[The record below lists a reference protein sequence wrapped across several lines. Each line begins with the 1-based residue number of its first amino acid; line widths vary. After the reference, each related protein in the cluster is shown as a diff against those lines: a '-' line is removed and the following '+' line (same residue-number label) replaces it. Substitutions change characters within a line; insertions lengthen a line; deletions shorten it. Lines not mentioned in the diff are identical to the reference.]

1 MKKPIFLTLKQTKL
15 CSQRPF
21 RDCSLSS
28 ILNNLHF
35 HHQIFTYFL
44 KIQLLMNNLLISNTY
59 QAFTAMCA
67 SSQTFKIKRTAYYLT
82 NKPNT

>member
-1 MKKPIFLTLKQTKL
+1 
-15 CSQRPF
+15 
-21 RDCSLSS
+21 
-28 ILNNLHF
+28 
-35 HHQIFTYFL
+35 
-44 KIQLLMNNLLISNTY
+44 MNNLLISNTY